1 MTVEVVAKFA
11 GRPLVLDEALES
23 RIADILRALMRR
35 WGNRSFDA
43 VRAANRKQALVPEGS
58 HIIYPVGTAPGV
70 VVPGKPAVVVLPGPP
85 RELQPMWAEAVETDA
100 FREATAGRRT
110 YVQEMMRLFGLP
122 ESSMAETLRDAEGEI
137 DGFDRLEITTCLRR
151 AEVEVVT
158 RYEPEDAGTYAAL
171 VDLISSRH
179 PRELFS
185 TDGSLV
191 DDQVAA
197 LLSERRIATAES
209 CTAGLVAARLT
220 ERPGSSGYFA
230 GGIVA
235 YANEVKEGL
244 LDVDHA
250 LIERHGAVS
259 PEVAS
264 AMAAGALSRFGAD
277 LAVSV
282 TGVAGP
288 GGGTEEKPV
297 GTVCFCVRA
306 ADGSSMSRDVLL
318 PGGRADIR
326 ERSTTVVMHMLR
338 RFLRGEG
345 ESDA

>member
-1 MTVEVVAKFA
+1 M
-11 GRPLVLDEALES
+11 
-23 RIADILRALMRR
+23 IA
-35 WGNRSFDA
+35 
-43 VRAANRKQALVPEGS
+43 
-58 HIIYPVGTAPGV
+58 T
-70 VVPGKPAVVVLPGPP
+70 
-85 RELQPMWAEAVETDA
+85 
-100 FREATAGRRT
+100 
-110 YVQEMMRLFGLP
+110 
-122 ESSMAETLRDAEGEI
+122 
-137 DGFDRLEITTCLRR
+137 
-151 AEVEVVT
+151 
-158 RYEPEDAGTYAAL
+158 
-171 VDLISSRH
+171 RH

-191 DDQVAA
+191 DDQVAE
-197 LLSERRIATAES
+197 LLAGRTVATAES

-220 ERPGSSGYFA
+220 ERPGSSDYFA
-230 GGIVA
+230 GGVVA

-244 LDVDHA
+244 LGVDHA
-250 LIERHGAVS
+250 LIESHGAVS

-264 AMAAGALSRFGAD
+264 AMAEGALDRLGAD

-306 ADGSSMSRDVLL
+306 KDGSSMARDVLL

-345 ESDA
+345 DGDP

>member
-1 MTVEVVAKFA
+1 M
-11 GRPLVLDEALES
+11 
-23 RIADILRALMRR
+23 
-35 WGNRSFDA
+35 
-43 VRAANRKQALVPEGS
+43 
-58 HIIYPVGTAPGV
+58 
-70 VVPGKPAVVVLPGPP
+70 
-85 RELQPMWAEAVETDA
+85 
-100 FREATAGRRT
+100 
-110 YVQEMMRLFGLP
+110 
-122 ESSMAETLRDAEGEI
+122 
-137 DGFDRLEITTCLRR
+137 
-151 AEVEVVT
+151 
-158 RYEPEDAGTYAAL
+158 
-171 VDLISSRH
+171 
-179 PRELFS
+179 
-185 TDGSLV
+185 
-191 DDQVAA
+191 AA
-197 LLSERRIATAES
+197 LLSGRRIATAES

-220 ERPGSSGYFA
+220 ERPGSSDYFA
-230 GGIVA
+230 GGVVA

-244 LDVDHA
+244 LDVDPA

-264 AMAAGALSRFGAD
+264 AMAEGALSRFGAD

-306 ADGSSMSRDVLL
+306 ADGSSMAREVLL

-345 ESDA
+345 DSDA